1 MGVRI
6 HLQYIRDGEEAI
18 FAWGCSQEVKALR
31 PTPFTEPVSHHP
43 LQARQRFRDSDVV
56 SVVGKGDQYFPG
68 VRVVHDPR
76 LIPAWQFDDG
86 FWYDDPGREGLRG
99 NLRNEWG

>member
-6 HLQYIRDGEEAI
+6 HLQHIRDGEEAI
-18 FAWGCSQEVKALR
+18 VAWGCSQEVKALR

-56 SVVGKGDQYFPG
+56 FVADEGVQYFPG
-68 VRVVHDPR
+68 VRVVRDPR
-76 LIPAWQFDDG
+76 LIPAWQFDG
-86 FWYDDPGREGLRG
+86 FWYDDPGREGPRG
-99 NLRNEWG
+99 KRSEWG